1 LTAAER
7 RGIQRGVSGGEL
19 VSSLVAEGI
28 RSSGSSEKEE
38 GKHKSEAQAKKRT
51 GTTENKTNT
60 KILGFVDLE

>member
-1 LTAAER
+1 
-7 RGIQRGVSGGEL
+7 

-38 GKHKSEAQAKKRT
+38 GKHKSEAQAKRQT
-51 GTTENKTNT
+51 GKTENKTNT